1 MGPQIQEGTR
11 IVQLENYRHP
21 KEGRWLLRAGHFSDS
36 RKKRGKIEETNLIK
50 LF

>member
-11 IVQLENYRHP
+11 IVQLGNCRHP
-21 KEGRWLLRAGHFSDS
+21 KEGRCLLRAGHFSDS
-36 RKKRGKIEETNLIK
+36 RRKRGETEETNLIK